1 MTRERNEDGMTDI
14 ERFAMEYRLRVT
26 RDSCNDPIIAGRRGH
41 LYFDAGELCL
51 MVTDGKPANHSSW
64 AAIGGELWLGD
75 ISPNA
80 KGQRV
85 QDVKIT
91 GIPLENAG
99 AAIRMVRARPK
110 RVLSSEE
117 LELRRAI
124 VLKARES
131 LSKRQLRSHLSEPT
145 ASALVPDSPPL
156 LNQPKARVQKKN
168 REHHEPNDSLSAL

>member
-1 MTRERNEDGMTDI
+1 MTLQT
-14 ERFAMEYRLRVT
+14 FAQQHRLKIS
-26 RDSCNDPIIAGRRGH
+26 RDECNDEIIKGRRGH
-41 LYFDAGELCL
+41 LYVDGAELCL
-51 MVTDGKPANHSSW
+51 MVTDGKPASRSSW
-64 AAIGGELWLGD
+64 TAIGGKLWLGD

-85 QDVKIT
+85 QDVRVT

-145 ASALVPDSPPL
+145 ASALVPDSPPP
-156 LNQPKARVQKKN
+156 LNQPKVPVQKN
-168 REHHEPNDSLSAL
+168 RGHHEPNESLPAL